1 MRQWRAE
8 VQQNIHEIALRF
20 ETWDVREGTRPLLES
35 NNENVSYART
45 EQERQ
50 ETGRRTNPGHQQGHR
65 KLLEMVC
72 QKQKEHKKWES
83 SKKIKSL
90 EKKRLC
96 FHGVSSTR
104 WGLCVMGQKKCGMSS
119 SFWSGSKPLIL
130 DRVGFVRAVTGLEY
144 GPWTTLRHAQSSA
157 KCEKLTY
164 LYSSPK
170 KNCCVTTLQ
179 EFRPNWVGKSKSIFK
194 IVFHFQSITLYSRNT
209 GTSHFYIFTRNL
221 LAPDYNKAFSFCLKA
236 GLIKKPTKQKPSENW
251 IAPKLWYREGFL
263 SF

>member
-1 MRQWRAE
+1 MWE
-8 VQQNIHEIALRF
+8 
-20 ETWDVREGTRPLLES
+20 RE
-35 NNENVSYART
+35 
-45 EQERQ
+45 
-50 ETGRRTNPGHQQGHR
+50 QGHCLNQITKMWVTLEQSKKDK
-65 KLLEMVC
+65 KLGDVQILVISRDTENSWKWSVRS
-72 QKQKEHKKWES
+72 KRNIKKWES

-96 FHGVSSTR
+96 FHGVSSTW